1 MNINKKIISSI
12 VKLNPTIIKRI
23 VPFEQIGIER
33 QLNVLNPYNS
43 SLAKEI
49 TPISITAEKII

>member
-1 MNINKKIISSI
+1 MNINKKIVNSI

-23 VPFEQIGIER
+23 VLFEQIGIEGH
-33 QLNVLNPYNS
+33 LNVLNPYNS

-49 TPISITAEKII
+49 TPISINAEKII

>member
-12 VKLNPTIIKRI
+12 VKLNPTIIKKI